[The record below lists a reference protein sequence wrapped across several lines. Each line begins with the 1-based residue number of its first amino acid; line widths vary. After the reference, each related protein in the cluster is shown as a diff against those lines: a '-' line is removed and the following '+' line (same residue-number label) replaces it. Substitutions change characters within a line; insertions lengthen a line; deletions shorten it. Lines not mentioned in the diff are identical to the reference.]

1 MTQNE
6 LVRFRKDAG
15 MSQEEVG
22 DAVGKSRDTVRRWE
36 RIEVEIPASAIPIL
50 AKLYKRSREEI
61 LAAIENPPLAPAA
74 GAKQKEPTVKRDRRK
89 RIAAA

>member
-36 RIEVEIPASAIPIL
+36 RMEVEIPASAIPIL

-61 LAAIENPPLAPAA
+61 LAAIENPSPAPAA
-74 GAKQKEPTVKRDRRK
+74 GAKKQKPRPVMRNKRK
-89 RIAAA
+89 VA